1 MDSKLKMFV
10 NDPALWTSF
19 VKEVEERISLH
30 HKYLEQAQDMKD
42 VYRVQGEVAALKKML
57 MLRDKVNG

>member
-10 NDPALWTSF
+10 NDPALWNSF
-19 VKEVEERISLH
+19 VEEIEERIALLH
-30 HKYLEQAQDMKD
+30 KNLEQAQDPKD
-42 VYRVQGEVAALKKML
+42 IYRAQGEVAALKKVL

>member
-10 NDPALWTSF
+10 NDPALWNSF
-19 VKEVEERISLH
+19 VEEIEERISLL
-30 HKYLEQAQDMKD
+30 HKNLEQAQDPKD
-42 VYRVQGEVAALKKML
+42 IYRAQGEVAALKKVL